1 MDAVLVELA
10 LAYYREPL
18 RYPRLSDPRHPLPT
32 GFAALVP
39 AFGAAVAPRHIVDTA
54 SALAASPEEISEAAR
69 FLIRQVLLAPGASP
83 LRMLGF
89 EAEAT
94 PARIRQHYHLL
105 IRLFHPDRQVRLSD
119 LDTDYAARL
128 NSAYQALRGDTT
140 LVADEE
146 GGYGEE
152 EVSQVAASASAEL
165 RRFFQPQQAIA
176 PPRLSRPKRGRWLG
190 LTRRTLLV
198 AAALLLLGV
207 AGVVLVNLVW
217 PPTLH
222 LQMSAIP
229 SAKVTSAERQ
239 PSYLRNPVTSPGA
252 VKSPLVMPPEQ
263 KEASQVAH
271 MPGSLAPPEHPSS
284 APDEGKT
291 GRERLVAL
299 EHRQQEIA
307 AEMARIEKDREALAH
322 QQDEEAQ
329 LRQME
334 AQRLEELRRETL
346 AKAELQQRQVAE
358 AEARLQAERETLE
371 QQRLALI
378 RREPTGAS
386 IAEAE
391 QQAALLEAERKL
403 LQAAEAETRLKS
415 EREILERQKAEQ
427 DRREQELA
435 NSREA
440 ERQAALAE
448 AKRLQ
453 QEAAEA
459 ELRLKAERKAL
470 ERLKAEQAQRERSEL
485 KSQDTGRL
493 AALMEAK
500 RQQQA
505 VAAEAEAIK
514 QERLSLERGQA
525 EKQAWRR
532 ADNARHGEV
541 ETRPAAADPNNVV
554 ARLVHVYGEG
564 DLEGLVSLFTADA
577 QVSGGRG
584 QAFIRRDYRD
594 FFAQSPYRQLQIFGM
609 EWRAGQDGRL
619 TGTGRL
625 ALKTRQGA
633 GENWQNASGTIRFEL
648 VPIAGGY
655 KISGMEHKIQ

>member
-18 RYPRLSDPRHPLPT
+18 RYPRLSDPRHPLPA

-39 AFGAAVAPRHIVDTA
+39 AFGMALAPRHIVDTA

-128 NSAYQALRGDTT
+128 NSAYQALRGDAT
-140 LVADEE
+140 LIADEE

-152 EVSQVAASASAEL
+152 EVSQVVASASAEL
-165 RRFFQPQQAIA
+165 RRFFQPQQTIA

-190 LTRRTLLV
+190 MTRRTLLA

-222 LQMSAIP
+222 LQMSATP
-229 SAKVTSAERQ
+229 SAKVTPAERQ
-239 PSYLRNPVTSPGA
+239 PSYLKNPVTSPDA
-252 VKSPLVMPPEQ
+252 VKSSLVMKPEQ

-271 MPGSLAPPEHPSS
+271 TPGSLAPPEHPSS
-284 APDEGKT
+284 APDEGET
-291 GRERLVAL
+291 GRKRLVAL

-307 AEMARIEKDREALAH
+307 AEMARIEKDREALAR

-403 LQAAEAETRLKS
+403 LQAAEAEARLKT

-427 DRREQELA
+427 DRQEQDLA
-435 NSREA
+435 RSREA

-493 AALMEAK
+493 AALTEAK

-532 ADNARHGEV
+532 ADIASHGEV

-554 ARLVHVYGEG
+554 ARLVHVYVEG
-564 DLEGLVSLFTADA
+564 DLEGLVNLFTADA

-594 FFAQSPYRQLQIFGM
+594 FFAQSPYRQLQIYGM
-609 EWRAGQDGRL
+609 EWRAGQEGRL

-633 GENWQNASGTIRFEL
+633 GENWQNASGTIRLEL
-648 VPIAGGY
+648 VPVAGGY